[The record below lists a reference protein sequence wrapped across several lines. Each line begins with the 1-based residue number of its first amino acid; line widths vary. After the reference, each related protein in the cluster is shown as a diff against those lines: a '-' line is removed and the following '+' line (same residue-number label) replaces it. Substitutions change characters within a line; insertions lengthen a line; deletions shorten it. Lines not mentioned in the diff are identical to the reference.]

1 MRGEM
6 SSEDPLLVSW
16 LSISRKD
23 SDSILASFQAERRLG
38 LERSLHRFEI
48 EAEAQE
54 LQERDSIAGHSPWL
68 ARLIEDV
75 LTDESAGDGTPS
87 GIKPRARQALIRA
100 HEAAE
105 QSGAPLRQPSLVEL
119 LLGLLPRFRRVQ

>member
-6 SSEDPLLVSW
+6 TSGDPLLARW
-16 LSISRKD
+16 RALSRKD
-23 SDSILASFQAERRLG
+23 REAILASFPEERRARF
-38 LERSLHRFEI
+38 EQSLHRFEF

-54 LQERDSIAGHSPWL
+54 WQERDSMAGHSPWL

-75 LTDESAGDGTPS
+75 LTDESAGDATPS

-119 LLGLLPRFRRVQ
+119 LLDLLPRFRSAQ